1 MVSKTSYD
9 KHFYQK
15 NIPAHVCMYFVYDRP
30 TAKVKVIFVGITL
43 RRFEKE
49 GLYIV
54 HSFERVYSC
63 NPKASSLR
71 VKPACHKSVIEVY

>member
-1 MVSKTSYD
+1 MSAC
-9 KHFYQK
+9 
-15 NIPAHVCMYFVYDRP
+15 ILYDRP